1 MKQAATATGGIPAAA
16 VPYAACALGLAALVL
31 GYAVALHHGDIPSGI
46 TNLPDI
52 THCVLTLPARG
63 IFLGLFMP
71 AISLMAVSWIAGPAV
86 NAATSAVPKTTY
98 VGLVACALLLM
109 GEAVLD
115 QHPMWTVRLS
125 PARLPEFVHRPP
137 PAAFSHYDRST

>member
-1 MKQAATATGGIPAAA
+1 
-16 VPYAACALGLAALVL
+16 
-31 GYAVALHHGDIPSGI
+31 
-46 TNLPDI
+46 
-52 THCVLTLPARG
+52 VLTLPARG

-115 QHPMWTVRLS
+115 QHPMWTVRRLS
-125 PARLPEFVHRPP
+125 HTRPPAHARAHP
-137 PAAFSHYDRST
+137 PAASHYDRST

>member
-1 MKQAATATGGIPAAA
+1 M
-16 VPYAACALGLAALVL
+16 PYAACALGLAALVL

-115 QHPMWTVRLS
+115 QHPMWTVRRRKPHA
-125 PARLPEFVHRPP
+125 PARPRQRPP
-137 PAAFSHYDRST
+137 ARRFSLRQIHVKFCAIVPAQFCAIL